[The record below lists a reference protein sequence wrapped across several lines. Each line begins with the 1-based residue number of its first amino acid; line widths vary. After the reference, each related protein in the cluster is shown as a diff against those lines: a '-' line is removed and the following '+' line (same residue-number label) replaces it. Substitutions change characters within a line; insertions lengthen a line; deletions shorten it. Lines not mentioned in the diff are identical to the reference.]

1 MILPILL
8 HWSYIFRTWFHLVPF
23 VTFVPAFR
31 KLSACCWNLGGAQIY
46 DSCSCIQ
53 RFFSFSLTLAAPNR
67 SSTFGRTQFCLPFCH
82 QTEEPYNLITLS
94 AWSAHWNTLDMLL
107 IYFGYLADMFSCAWL
122 RCGSWWPA
130 TSLSI
135 GALPWHDT
143 AMIYPL
149 AVAPCHCILLWHA
162 RTAFRPCSISWR
174 RFSNILVRHISRTVF
189 DVLETAL
196 NIFDGANVCQCVC
209 DCRLPTY
216 VNKGLVVVA
225 LSLYWSYLKQCARL
239 VMPLCESYLQCLP
252 CLPCLMPSC

>member
-1 MILPILL
+1 MILLILL

-82 QTEEPYNLITLS
+82 QTEEPDNLITLS

-135 GALPWHDT
+135 GALPWYGND
-143 AMIYPL
+143 ISWY
-149 AVAPCHCILLWHA
+149 ILLPWHLA
-162 RTAFRPCSISWR
+162 IAFYCGLGPPSASVRFLDDVSATSWCAT
-174 RFSNILVRHISRTVF
+174 SPS
-189 DVLETAL
+189 E
-196 NIFDGANVCQCVC
+196 
-209 DCRLPTY
+209 
-216 VNKGLVVVA
+216 
-225 LSLYWSYLKQCARL
+225 SLMC
-239 VMPLCESYLQCLP
+239 
-252 CLPCLMPSC
+252 